1 MITVCYEV
9 FSEVD
14 VVEGK
19 GGLKTTGLFFENHS
33 DALKLVTSNYFAYNF
48 GVMGMPGGE
57 YLIKPVKMPEKI
69 FSSVSEVED
78 YLGVSLN
85 EKKKGLKD
93 SLMSLDKEKLVEMI
107 LKGGKNV

>member
-1 MITVCYEV
+1 MSTVCYEV

-14 VVEGK
+14 VIEGK
-19 GGLKTTGLFFENHS
+19 CGLETTGLFFVNHS
-33 DALKLVTSNYFAYNF
+33 DALKFVTSNYFAFNF

-57 YLIKPVKMPEKI
+57 YLIKPVKIPEKI
-69 FSSVSEVED
+69 FSSVLDVED
-78 YLGVSLN
+78 YLGVRLS

-107 LKGGKNV
+107 LKGDKNV